1 MRLVSTR
8 SLIAAAAAGIFA
20 VTVLAADAPAP
31 SAPRTEEVRVQN
43 VIVRESGDSSAV
55 SGQSIF
61 IKHREVS
68 GESPTTELTIINAA
82 GQPEIFDAGNLAI
95 GETKSFRTSEGK
107 SVEVTRSDAG
117 LILVVDGKSIVL
129 PDVSDMA
136 GVTMLSPDGLPSG
149 HHEVRVM
156 RVMSSSNG
164 EAPEIIQENVTGGG
178 MDAPRVMMLGGPHG
192 LDHID
197 FASLESLKGLDPK
210 VREKVIAA
218 LHEILASPRVVT
230 VKVNTDTPAPRA
242 Q

>member
-8 SLIAAAAAGIFA
+8 SLIAAAAAGILA
-20 VTVLAADAPAP
+20 ATVLAADAPAP

-55 SGQSIF
+55 PGHSIF
-61 IKHREVS
+61 IKHRAVNAEA
-68 GESPTTELTIINAA
+68 PTTELTVINAA
-82 GQPEIFDAGNLAI
+82 GQPEIFDAGNLAV

-107 SVEVTRSDAG
+107 SVDVTRTDAG
-117 LILVVDGKSIVL
+117 LSLVVDGKSIVL
-129 PDVSDMA
+129 PEVSDMA

-164 EAPEIIQENVTGGG
+164 EAPEIIQENVMGG
-178 MDAPRVMMLGGPHG
+178 MDAPGAMMLAGPHG
-192 LDHID
+192 LGQVD
-197 FASLESLKGLDPK
+197 FASLESLKGLDPEI
-210 VREKVIAA
+210 REKVIAA
-218 LHEILASPRVVT
+218 LHEILSSPHVVT